1 MKSLFLI
8 LAILLTASFV
18 EAKVAELWDITL
30 TNDQVILVNAAGAKG
45 ATITLTTSQFN
56 AIKQKFPNIT
66 KNTLLVKPS
75 EIDSN
80 KKICGNVGTNG
91 CPVAVTHGN
100 DWDY

>member
-18 EAKVAELWDITL
+18 EAMVAELWDITL
-30 TNDQVILVNAAGAKG
+30 TTDQVTQVNAAGAKG

-75 EIDSN
+75 EINAN
-80 KKICGNVGTNG
+80 KQVSVNVGANG
-91 CPVAVTHGN
+91 FPTALSR
-100 DWDY
+100 